1 MKKLFKYFIFGFFL
15 ILLPLAAN
23 AQDFNRHPIL
33 WIADFEDPDMPQ
45 NTGVWVHNILD
56 PDQSLKIEIMQQ
68 GTARKKAG
76 KVLRLDYDV
85 DSPNPAMAG
94 FWVNLR
100 NQDFSGFDTLHLSL
114 KAGEGERFPGSIA
127 LQFTDANNHKAPYL
141 ISDIPPEW
149 KEFLVPLK
157 KFNRINDWSEIKEF
171 EIIIDDINARPKE
184 GILFVDGIYVSKD
197 RVK

>member
-1 MKKLFKYFIFGFFL
+1 MRPLFKYFIFGFFFG
-15 ILLPLAAN
+15 LLPLAGF
-23 AQDFNRHPIL
+23 AQDIRTQSIL
-33 WIADFEDPDMPQ
+33 WIADFEETETPQ
-45 NTGVWVHNILD
+45 NTGVWRHNILD
-56 PDQSLKIEIMQQ
+56 PDQSLKTEI
-68 GTARKKAG
+68 TLEDTERKKGG

-85 DSPNPAMAG
+85 DSPNPAMVG

-100 NQDFSGFDTLHLSL
+100 NQDLSGFDTLHLNL
-114 KAGEGERFPGSIA
+114 KAGRGDRFPGNIA

-141 ISDIPPEW
+141 ISNIPPAW
-149 KEFLVPLK
+149 KEFQVPLK
-157 KFNRINDWSEIKEF
+157 KFNSINDWSEIKEF